1 VNTSKPKIDTEKEDC
16 WQTTGNDDMME
27 TNVGETLMTES
38 NGNGKIDALIDQV
51 GRMTEGITDLKGVVD
66 RVVQTV
72 DRVAQSVER
81 VAQSVEQVSQKVDGV
96 SERLDKVVQSSERQE
111 RNIDRLTI
119 VSEQQS
125 ETTQRLVKIVEG
137 LLEKK

>member
-1 VNTSKPKIDTEKEDC
+1 VNTSKPKVDTDKEDR
-16 WQTTGNDDMME
+16 WSIMGNDDMME
-27 TNVGETLMTES
+27 TNAGETLMTES
-38 NGNGKIDALIDQV
+38 NGNGKIDILIDQV
-51 GRMTEGITDLKGVVD
+51 GRLTEGLTDLRGI
-66 RVVQTV
+66 
-72 DRVAQSVER
+72 VER
-81 VAQSVEQVSQKVDGV
+81 VAQST
-96 SERLDKVVQSSERQE
+96 ERQE

>member
-1 VNTSKPKIDTEKEDC
+1 VNTSKPKIDTEKEDR
-16 WQTTGNDDMME
+16 WSTMGNDDMME
-27 TNVGETLMTES
+27 TNAGETLMTES

-51 GRMTEGITDLKGVVD
+51 GRLTEGITDLKGVVE
-66 RVVQTV
+66 
-72 DRVAQSVER
+72 RVAQTVER
-81 VAQSVEQVSQKVDGV
+81 VAQST
-96 SERLDKVVQSSERQE
+96 ERQERDMERQE

>member
-1 VNTSKPKIDTEKEDC
+1 VNTSKPKIDAEKENR
-16 WQTTGNDDMME
+16 WSTMGNDDMME
-27 TNVGETLMTES
+27 TNAGETLMTES

-51 GRMTEGITDLKGVVD
+51 GRLTEGITDLKGIVE
-66 RVVQTV
+66 
-72 DRVAQSVER
+72 RVAQTVER
-81 VAQSVEQVSQKVDGV
+81 VAQST
-96 SERLDKVVQSSERQE
+96 ERQE
-111 RNIDRLTI
+111 RNIDRLTV

>member
-1 VNTSKPKIDTEKEDC
+1 VNTSKPKVDTEKEDC
-16 WQTTGNDDMME
+16 WSTTGNNGMME
-27 TNVGETLMTES
+27 ANAGEILMTES
-38 NGNGKIDALIDQV
+38 NGNGKIDILIDQV
-51 GRMTEGITDLKGVVD
+51 GRLTEGLTDLRGI
-66 RVVQTV
+66 
-72 DRVAQSVER
+72 VER
-81 VAQSVEQVSQKVDGV
+81 VAQST
-96 SERLDKVVQSSERQE
+96 ERQE

>member
-1 VNTSKPKIDTEKEDC
+1 
-16 WQTTGNDDMME
+16 MME
-27 TNVGETLMTES
+27 TNAGETLMTES
-38 NGNGKIDALIDQV
+38 NGNGKIDILIDQV
-51 GRMTEGITDLKGVVD
+51 GRLTEGLTDLRGI
-66 RVVQTV
+66 
-72 DRVAQSVER
+72 VER
-81 VAQSVEQVSQKVDGV
+81 VAQST
-96 SERLDKVVQSSERQE
+96 ERQE

>member
-1 VNTSKPKIDTEKEDC
+1 VNTSKPKIDTEKGDC
-16 WQTTGNDDMME
+16 WQTTENDDMME
-27 TNVGETLMTES
+27 TNVGETLMTEG

>member
-1 VNTSKPKIDTEKEDC
+1 
-16 WQTTGNDDMME
+16 MME
-27 TNVGETLMTES
+27 TNAGETLMTES

-51 GRMTEGITDLKGVVD
+51 GRLTEGITDLKGVVE
-66 RVVQTV
+66 
-72 DRVAQSVER
+72 RVAQTVER
-81 VAQSVEQVSQKVDGV
+81 VAQST
-96 SERLDKVVQSSERQE
+96 ERQE

-125 ETTQRLVKIVEG
+125 ETTQRLVKIVED